1 MVVQR
6 FSEKEIIWEYV
17 NYLGNSE
24 KGNLNWTRYLSKS
37 EINLEFINNKCK

>member
-6 FSEKEIIWEYV
+6 FGKRNNLYV
-17 NYLGNSE
+17 NYLKILKKE
-24 KGNLNWTRYLSKS
+24 FKLTRYLSKS